1 MIKKTLKE
9 NLQARFGVFRRYKK
23 ATPGCNGLNK
33 SRNPESLK
41 KIIIII
47 TVGKFLY

>member
-9 NLQARFGVFRRYKK
+9 NLQARFGVFRRYRK
-23 ATPGCNGLNK
+23 AKPGCNGLNK